1 MATPV
6 IMPRQGQ
13 SVESCIIGCWYKKV
27 GDKVAPGDD
36 LFSYETDKATF
47 DASAEVEGEIL
58 ALFFAEG
65 DDVPCLTN
73 VCVIGQKGED
83 FSVHDPNAASGA
95 TTPAGVAAPKSAAP
109 AATPTAPVDAAPSAA
124 PAAPGGVAVGISPR
138 ARGTARKHGV
148 DLREVVATGPKGRV
162 IERDIFRLIDEGK
175 FATAAAGCDYPAGTA
190 GSGIGGRVSVADL
203 SAPPAASPA
212 VAPAASFHEEK
223 HSNIR
228 KLIAKSMMQSLGGM
242 AQLSYTMSFD
252 ASEILAFR
260 ARLKQARESG
270 VAEKLGFT
278 GKCRFDAVRF

>member
-95 TTPAGVAAPKSAAP
+95 TTPA
-109 AATPTAPVDAAPSAA
+109 
-124 PAAPGGVAVGISPR
+124 
-138 ARGTARKHGV
+138 
-148 DLREVVATGPKGRV
+148 
-162 IERDIFRLIDEGK
+162 
-175 FATAAAGCDYPAGTA
+175 
-190 GSGIGGRVSVADL
+190 
-203 SAPPAASPA
+203 
-212 VAPAASFHEEK
+212 
-223 HSNIR
+223 
-228 KLIAKSMMQSLGGM
+228 
-242 AQLSYTMSFD
+242 
-252 ASEILAFR
+252 
-260 ARLKQARESG
+260 
-270 VAEKLGFT
+270 
-278 GKCRFDAVRF
+278 